1 MRSLPILVALVL
13 VPSSGLLGADVKP
26 SEADVRKT
34 IARGLPYL
42 EKEGLA
48 WIKQRNCMSCHN
60 VSFMLWAHNE
70 AKAHGVDV
78 DAKKLAEWN
87 DWSLGNSLSQHTWF
101 QLSDTALESLRKEG
115 LPETI
120 AAKLKPLVKKG
131 WESES
136 DLLAALKQSLAADEV
151 EKHKALLIKHTTV
164 ARKGTVNDGGGL
176 DTLHQLLLGRGT
188 ESSEKMRTFLAKTPG
203 LMLRWQESDGS
214 WSAAGQLP
222 SRRGGKPVGNYITT
236 AWTILALGTI
246 DKPDAALTKA
256 REQARDWLNKAKPDK
271 SLESLAVR
279 LLLENQLGKAEA
291 ATALR
296 KELLDSQNKDGGW
309 SWLAGESSDAYCT
322 GLALYALHYDAT
334 TSNEA
339 IQSARKFL
347 VDSQSADGS
356 WNVPPKGLSSATN
369 PDRIKRLDPIYRY
382 WGSAWATIGLARSLP
397 AKQ

>member
-1 MRSLPILVALVL
+1 MRSLPMLAALVL
-13 VPSSGLLGADVKP
+13 IPIPGLFGADAQP
-26 SEADVRKT
+26 SDADVHKT
-34 IARGLPYL
+34 IARALPYL
-42 EKEGLA
+42 EREGLA

-101 QLSDTALESLRKEG
+101 QLPETALESLRKEG
-115 LPETI
+115 LPEAVI
-120 AAKLKPLVKKG
+120 AKLKPLIKKG
-131 WESES
+131 WES
-136 DLLAALKQSLAADEV
+136 DADMLATLKQSLVADEV
-151 EKHKALLIKHTTV
+151 EKHKALLIKHATV

-176 DTLHQLLLGRGT
+176 DTLHQLLVGRST
-188 ESSEKMRTFLAKTPG
+188 ETSEKMHTFLAKTPG

-222 SRRGGKPVGNYITT
+222 SRRGGKPAGNYITT

-246 DKPDAALTKA
+246 DKPDAAVTKA

-279 LLLENQLGKAEA
+279 LLLEVHFGKPEA
-291 ATALR
+291 AIVLR

-322 GLALYALHYDAT
+322 GLALYALKYDGT
-334 TSNEA
+334 KSNEA
-339 IQSARKFL
+339 IQSARRFL
-347 VDSQSADGS
+347 VDSQTADGS
-356 WNVPPKGLSSATN
+356 WNVPPKGLSTATN
-369 PDRIKRLDPIYRY
+369 PDRVKRLDPIYRY
-382 WGSAWATIGLARSLP
+382 WGSAWAAIGLARSLP
-397 AKQ
+397 IKH